1 MSTSGQTCEAS
12 GTRRGFLESTTVA
25 KGFNVIMSATSTSAR
40 TERAL
45 VAGVGRWALGFISG
59 LARGGPVRE
68 TADQGAPEAMRIAAV
83 VHLGV
88 ALVVGGAA
96 TAVALLF
103 FVLPPAVYVALFA
116 VITAVL
122 VTFGIRALRRLRVV
136 TGRGYLFWAGI
147 AWGLLVA
154 SGAYLTQL
162 TGFVPHLW
170 LGWTLGVLVLGVLGA
185 GAVQTAFSGVLAA
198 LWVGAAA
205 LIGESFLPGF
215 AILVVLLV
223 FPMLARPSRLVG
235 AAAAILALAL
245 AVAYALRLLPQTPAG
260 PLAIVTVVV
269 TCGLLRIYAARL
281 PLDALTSAPPRGCP
295 SYGIRAVVNT
305 LGLVAL
311 VVLPLPPVLQAL
323 RTQLAD
329 VGSGARAGM
338 LLPLGVLVVAV
349 ALPGKLRRGSWPA
362 IVVWVTGSVLLTAA
376 LILPAPTPT
385 VARAALAVLLAG
397 FGLWWSWRGRASAER
412 PDRTWVALGWLGL
425 AVLLVA
431 VGLPWFVAAVL
442 LVAFGGYVIVLARR
456 LWDSDRPGFAVPF
469 GVGALPADSALQ
481 LPAPPGE
488 PGATR

>member
-1 MSTSGQTCEAS
+1 
-12 GTRRGFLESTTVA
+12 
-25 KGFNVIMSATSTSAR
+25 MSATSTTTGR
-40 TERAL
+40 TQRAL
-45 VAGVGRWALGFISG
+45 AAGVGRWALGFISG

-103 FVLPPAVYVALFA
+103 FVLPPAVYVTIFA

-122 VTFGIRALRRLRVV
+122 VALGVQALRRLRVV
-136 TGRGYLFWAGI
+136 TGRGYLFWAGT

-205 LIGESFLPGF
+205 LVGESLLPGI
-215 AILVVLLV
+215 AVLIVLLA

-235 AAAAILALAL
+235 AAAAVLAMAL
-245 AVAYALRLLPQTPAG
+245 AVGCALRLLPQAPAG
-260 PLAIVTVVV
+260 PLAVATVVAA
-269 TCGLLRIYAARL
+269 CGLLRIFAARL
-281 PLDALTSAPPRGCP
+281 PLDALTLIPPRGCP

-311 VVLPLPPVLQAL
+311 VVLPLPSVLQAL
-323 RTQLAD
+323 RTQMAD
-329 VGSGARAGM
+329 VGPGARAGV
-338 LLPLGVLVVAV
+338 LLPVGVLVVAV
-349 ALPGKLRRGSWPA
+349 ALPGRLRRGSWPA
-362 IVVWVTGSVLLTAA
+362 IVVWATGSILLTAA
-376 LILPAPTPT
+376 LILPAPAP
-385 VARAALAVLLAG
+385 ALAMAAMAVLLAG
-397 FGLWWSWRGRASAER
+397 LGLLWSWRGRAAAER
-412 PDRTWVALGWLGL
+412 PDRTWVALGWLGV
-425 AVLLVA
+425 AVLLLA
-431 VGLPWFVAAVL
+431 LGRPWFVVAAL

-456 LWDSDRPGFAVPF
+456 LWDTDRPGSAVPF
-469 GVGALPADSALQ
+469 GVGALPVDSAPR
-481 LPAPPGE
+481 LPAQPDEAGT
-488 PGATR
+488 TR